1 MAKIKHSNKGA
12 YIMYVWGGPEGFTNF
27 SKNFLAQ
34 ETIDHRLFHG
44 PVIFSENISWPLPS
58 ILVSYL
64 RLTCSSI
71 SGKYSNSNY
80 SNSKY
85 SYSVIFKFQ
94 IAKEVN
100 IYNNVQKIIFE

>member
-12 YIMYVWGGPEGFTNF
+12 YIMYVRGGPEGFTNF
-27 SKNFLAQ
+27 SKKFVAK

-71 SGKYSNSNY
+71 SGKYS
-80 SNSKY
+80 
-85 SYSVIFKFQ
+85 Q
-94 IAKEVN
+94 
-100 IYNNVQKIIFE
+100 